1 LQILSAITHAANL
14 KAPLLIIHG
23 ANDPRC
29 QVEQARIFRNKLL
42 ELHFRKGKH
51 FEYAELGEEG
61 RGSPDPEQ
69 KIRKIRIFEIL
80 ADFLERRVL
89 KKNKIQGTP
98 NLKSGVFVS
107 ACQVCILHK

>member
-1 LQILSAITHAANL
+1 M
-14 KAPLLIIHG
+14 IIHG

-69 KIRKIRIFEIL
+69 KIRIFEIL

-89 KKNKIQGTP
+89 KKT
-98 NLKSGVFVS
+98 KS
-107 ACQVCILHK
+107 KKRPT